1 MRGILFE
8 VINVNTF
15 FMKEAIKEAEKAA
28 ILGEVPIGAVIVKN
42 GIIIGRGHNTR
53 ESEEVALGHAEIN
66 AIMDASAKLG
76 SWRLT
81 GCSIYV
87 TIEPCPMCAGALY
100 QARVNDIYYGA
111 SDPKAGACG
120 SVFDLFSVEGL
131 NHYCHV
137 VPGILSD
144 ECKSLLQLFFRKRR

>member
-1 MRGILFE
+1 
-8 VINVNTF
+8 VNTF
-15 FMKEAIKEAEKAA
+15 FMKEAIREAQKAA
-28 ILGEVPIGAVIVKN
+28 NLGEVPIGAVIVKN
-42 GIIIGRGHNTR
+42 GIIVGRGHNTR
-53 ESEEVALGHAEIN
+53 ESEEVAYGHAEIN
-66 AIMDASAKLG
+66 AIKDASAKLG

-100 QARVNDIYYGA
+100 QARINEIYYGA

-137 VPGILSD
+137 FPGILSD
-144 ECKSLLQLFFRKRR
+144 ECKSLLQSFFRKRR